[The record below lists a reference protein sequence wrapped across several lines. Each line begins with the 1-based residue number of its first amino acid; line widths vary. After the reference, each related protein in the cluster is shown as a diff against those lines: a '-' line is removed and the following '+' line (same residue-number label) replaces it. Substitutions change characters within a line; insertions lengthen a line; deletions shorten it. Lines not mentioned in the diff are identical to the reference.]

1 MIQLK
6 FRDIKYPTQGPY
18 DITFVL
24 FFFFGTDNLPGAP
37 TSVFLTSPL
46 NSLPQPS
53 HETITKAAPSKMAI
67 VGPEIPTD
75 PQD

>member
-1 MIQLK
+1 MTL
-6 FRDIKYPTQGPY
+6 RLY
-18 DITFVL
+18 
-24 FFFFGTDNLPGAP
+24 FFFWGGGTDNLPGAP

-53 HETITKAAPSKMAI
+53 HETITKAAPGKMAT